1 MKRILSY
8 LLIFVLIFGILFVF
22 SSCDNSEKSDSSKA
36 QFSVSSKNRDESGDE
51 NVKGDDE
58 GESSVPKA
66 DATIGIL
73 TGFTVPD
80 IIEDESFEGYSTLE
94 FSNAQGVVEAL
105 KSGKIRFALMDRSAA
120 NLLARG
126 DGIKVIKTPLYT
138 DYFTICI
145 DKSQPELK
153 DAINSILSEKAG
165 EIEDIIAKYLNGEEI
180 MGVESALMD
189 LSQKDKQLV
198 VSTTANYA
206 PFEYRI
212 GERFA
217 GIDIEI
223 IALIANELGLELVIQ
238 DMDFTSVLIAVK
250 SNYADVAIAALVQNS
265 FREEYAFLTTP
276 YYDISLSLVVLEE
289 DTAFDDCVTS
299 DEILEKI
306 AELK

>member
-8 LLIFVLIFGILFVF
+8 LLISVLIFGILFVF

-66 DATIGIL
+66 DATIGIF

-80 IIEDESFEGYSTLE
+80 IIEDEWFEGYSALE

-138 DYFTICI
+138 DYFTIVI

-250 SNYADVAIAALVQNS
+250 SNYADVAIATLVQNS
-265 FREEYAFLTTP
+265 FREEYASLTTP